1 MKTLTVI
8 GTRPYAHVREDCH
21 ALKGARSV
29 HDTVVERCAGRIAP
43 ELGDCILVP
52 VPSHKGAATD
62 TLLLS
67 EAIKANLV
75 SRGHTCLVLDVLRA
89 EPHRPLHE
97 AKHDDDDAWSIGIHI
112 RCRQCADMDR
122 LRSNAAMPED
132 AKLSVLLVDNVI
144 DTGRTVEAC
153 MHAFPFDGIAAVG
166 DTQEWKGRISETP

>member
-1 MKTLTVI
+1 MKTLAVI

-21 ALKGARSV
+21 ALKGARSAY
-29 HDTVVERCAGRIAP
+29 DAVVERCARRIAP

-52 VPSHKGAATD
+52 VPSHKGAAAD

-67 EAIKANLV
+67 KAIMANLL
-75 SRGHTCLVLDVLRA
+75 SRGHTCLVLNVLRA

-97 AKHDDDDAWSIGIHI
+97 AKHEGADTGSIGIRI
-112 RCRQCADMDR
+112 RCRQCADLDR

-132 AKLSVLLVDNVI
+132 VRLSVLLVDNVI

-153 MHAFPFDGIAAVG
+153 MRAFPFDGIAAVG
-166 DTQEWKGRISETP
+166 DTQDRKIL